1 MALGNNSGMGQARG
15 KNEGT
20 KVKRI
25 AEEITAKD
33 YRSFDVSERQAS
45 DSCSLSVSLSKTY
58 FHNGSSALPT
68 VSDIIYARKQAEN
81 PNVFN
86 GGHYK
91 VNDGRRF
98 SNLTVNDSGVVTRV
112 DLCP

>member
-1 MALGNNSGMGQARG
+1 MALGNSSSMGQARG

-33 YRSFDVSERQAS
+33 YRSFSVSPRQAS
-45 DSCSLSVSLSKTY
+45 DSCPLSVSLSKTY
-58 FHNGSSALPT
+58 FHDGAGALPT
-68 VSDIIYARKQAEN
+68 VDDIVYVRKQAEN

-91 VNDGRRF
+91 VNDGRR
-98 SNLTVNDSGVVTRV
+98 NLNLEINDSGVVTRV
-112 DLCP
+112 SLCP